1 LGQQVTEAEQ
11 AGADRSHVD
20 VMAGHFVPNLSMGSP
35 IVASLRSTTQLPL
48 ETQLM
53 ISDPDSFLDEFAQAG
68 SDSLLV
74 RWDLLA
80 ERPGMLPRLFGGSW
94 STLDLF
100 PQIANMSPGCR

>member
-80 ERPGMLPRLFGGSW
+80 ERPGTAATIVWRVLVHPRP
-94 STLDLF
+94 F
-100 PQIANMSPGCR
+100 PANREHVA